1 MNMEQQRIIEL
12 ETQNE
17 QLQELIGMLAPIID
31 IGLEK
36 TYSKKGKIASLLG
49 IPIAI
54 YGYAKQHATLL
65 VFLQGISLF
74 AYCVGELL

>member
-1 MNMEQQRIIEL
+1 MNERIIEL
-12 ETQNE
+12 EKENE
-17 QLQELIGMLAPIID
+17 NLKELVYELNRIANFALSQMS
-31 IGLEK
+31 EK
-36 TYSKKGKIASLLG
+36 KTKIASLLG